1 MTVPALVHRSRRVF
15 VWSVAAA
22 GVAGFVAAAASMAA
36 RLYLLA
42 SRRCPVVHQP
52 ALVDADLAA
61 VLGAGVRPDGSAT
74 RLLARRVDAAVDLYE
89 RGLVGSIV
97 MSGADSASGDEPGA
111 MEQRALELGVPVE
124 RITLD
129 RTGVNTAATCRG
141 LAIDYP
147 EASIALVTQAFHAG
161 RTSYL
166 AAKAGLD
173 AVVFATPDADVRPLP
188 RAKATVR
195 ELPASIKALFVDRF

>member
-1 MTVPALVHRSRRVF
+1 
-15 VWSVAAA
+15 
-22 GVAGFVAAAASMAA
+22 MAA

-42 SRRCPVVHQP
+42 RHRCPVLHQP
-52 ALVDADLAA
+52 DLVDADLAA
-61 VLGAGVRPDGSAT
+61 VLGAGVRPDGTAT
-74 RLLARRVDAAVDLYE
+74 TLLARRVDAAVDLYE

-97 MSGADSASGDEPGA
+97 MSGADAAGGDEPQA
-111 MEQRALELGVPVE
+111 MERRALELGVPVE

-129 RTGVNTAATCRG
+129 RTGVDTAATCRR

-147 EASIALVTQAFHAG
+147 EASVVLVTQAFHAD

-173 AVVFATPDADVRPLP
+173 AVVLATPDSDVLP
-188 RAKATVR
+188 VPRSKAKVR
-195 ELPASIKALFVDRF
+195 ELPASIKALVVDRF